1 MRTALN
7 KAVGSARR
15 MIPGLAGVSVTEMP
29 DGRAYL
35 QLKDDTYDKS
45 FGALHVSDGSIKV
58 LAYLVLLNEPNRRR
72 LICIEE
78 PENYLYPT
86 ADVGSDP

>member
-1 MRTALN
+1 
-7 KAVGSARR
+7 
-15 MIPGLAGVSVTEMP
+15 MIPGLCRRTRLPRCPTAGRTFSS
-29 DGRAYL
+29 
-35 QLKDDTYDKS
+35 KDDTYDKS

-58 LAYLVLLNEPNRRR
+58 LAYLVLLNEPDRRR

-86 ADVGSDP
+86 LMLGSDP